1 MTSATQPAVEAN
13 TSPIPSNI
21 FIPRINIKPYE
32 YPHLLKYVDA
42 IRHSYWLSSEYNYT
56 PDIQDMKVNMTKV
69 EAATIERTM
78 LAISQIESAVKSF
91 WGKVGDHIP
100 KPEVSKVGATF
111 SECEVRHEDAYSEL
125 LEKLGLNERF
135 ENIKNV
141 PALYDRINYISKI
154 NTKAK
159 NSPDPKDYFKS
170 IIFFSILIENVSL
183 FSQFF
188 IIMSMNKHK
197 NVLKGISN
205 AVVRIPMEQK
215 IFHESDNLAFTIQ
228 KGEIPAILE
237 YDAVGKVIFPYMS
250 YAFAMNQKVLR
261 RVWNRDSAAGLAIL
275 MAAQFPIAMMVA
287 ASINIRKGEEPDK
300 DLAIGTLRAMTTLGI
315 WNYPME
321 LLMNGVG
328 SNGVTAMTPF
338 SKTYNLVGD
347 IISGDVTP
355 RSIKENTVLNSAVFL
370 DPLIAA
376 MEE

>member
-205 AVVRIPMEQK
+205 AVEATSKEEDLHANFGFDLINIIKEENPEWWTKELRDYISLK
-215 IFHESDNLAFTIQ
+215 CLKAF
-228 KGEIPAILE
+228 KAE
-237 YDAVGKVIFPYMS
+237 
-250 YAFAMNQKVLR
+250 QKVLDWIYQDGDIDCVPR
-261 RVWNRDSAAGLAIL
+261 ALTEEYIKERINRSL
-275 MAAQFPIAMMVA
+275 
-287 ASINIRKGEEPDK
+287 N
-300 DLAIGTLRAMTTLGI
+300 AIGIDNLFKDIPKEAKEDFKWFDDEVMVTKQNDFFQKRST
-315 WNYPME
+315 NYTKRDK
-321 LLMNGVG
+321 V
-328 SNGVTAMTPF
+328 
-338 SKTYNLVGD
+338 
-347 IISGDVTP
+347 IS
-355 RSIKENTVLNSAVFL
+355 
-370 DPLIAA
+370 
-376 MEE
+376 EEDLF